1 MTVRQHPRRAAS
13 GFSLLEVIAALVI
26 LSIGASA
33 AFSWLSQSVSTMSRL
48 RAEEHL
54 QMVRLEVLDYLRAIN
69 PSARPEGA
77 VQMTG
82 YAFSWTSR
90 PLLDAVSALNE
101 VRAPGAYEVSLHEVT
116 AHVSFTSTDSAT
128 QFDMVLPVTGF
139 RQVGEVAGGVAALLD
154 KIGSGTRPVEPAA
167 QK

>member
-1 MTVRQHPRRAAS
+1 MRARRHPRRAAS

-82 YAFSWTSR
+82 YEFSWTSR
-90 PLLDAVSALNE
+90 P
-101 VRAPGAYEVSLHEVT
+101 
-116 AHVSFTSTDSAT
+116 
-128 QFDMVLPVTGF
+128 
-139 RQVGEVAGGVAALLD
+139 
-154 KIGSGTRPVEPAA
+154 
-167 QK
+167 